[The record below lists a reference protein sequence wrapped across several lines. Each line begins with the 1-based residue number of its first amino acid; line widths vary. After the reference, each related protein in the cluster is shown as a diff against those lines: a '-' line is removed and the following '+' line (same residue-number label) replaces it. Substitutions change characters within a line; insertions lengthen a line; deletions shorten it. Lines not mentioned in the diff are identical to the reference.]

1 MVVAEEIEVI
11 NELFPPKVNI
21 MSSFVVNNVL
31 IYIYTS

>member
-1 MVVAEEIEVI
+1 MVVTEEIEVI

-21 MSSFVVNNVL
+21 MPSFVVYNVL